1 MVRDL
6 GVQLYSLRE
15 KSKEDFPAVLKL
27 VADIGY
33 KAVEPA
39 GFFGLAQKDD

>member
-1 MVRDL
+1 MVRDI
-6 GVQLYSLRE
+6 GVQLYSLSE
-15 KSKEDFPAVLKL
+15 KSKEDFPSVLKL

-39 GFFGLAQKDD
+39 GFFGLSP